1 MVKREISYA
10 HVKKD
15 YTIRRGA
22 KKPQWK
28 TPGLFFVD

>member
-1 MVKREISYA
+1 
-10 HVKKD
+10 VKKD